1 MISEGCHL
9 QASKRTSAALLLP
22 SASNIHAEGGNG
34 PFLVN
39 CDTAPSITQPCGFLA
54 CIHLV
59 SRQQVRMQIVCII
72 PQFTN
77 SISSHS
83 VWGAIQQHPAATGS
97 QSIELV
103 LKKDHSRSSLLQ
115 RPIMSEGK
123 KHMLLL
129 SVFRSCPLCPGI
141 RCICVFALKN
151 KVVRSCMPSHPHAAA
166 VTPSSVLSCV
176 FCLLCLQ
183 NLEEMKVKMDPW
195 GKPQC
200 SNLQVLL
207 RNAQKSQAW
216 MGGLERGPK
225 TVI

>member
-1 MISEGCHL
+1 MGFWLAFTWFPGSKLECRLFALYHNL
-9 QASKRTSAALLLP
+9 PTLYQATVCGGQY
-22 SASNIHAEGGNG
+22 SNTQQPQGAKV
-34 PFLVN
+34 LSW
-39 CDTAPSITQPCGFLA
+39 CYRKTTAGRAFCSDLSC
-54 CIHLV
+54 
-59 SRQQVRMQIVCII
+59 
-72 PQFTN
+72 
-77 SISSHS
+77 
-83 VWGAIQQHPAATGS
+83 
-97 QSIELV
+97 
-103 LKKDHSRSSLLQ
+103 LK
-115 RPIMSEGK
+115 E